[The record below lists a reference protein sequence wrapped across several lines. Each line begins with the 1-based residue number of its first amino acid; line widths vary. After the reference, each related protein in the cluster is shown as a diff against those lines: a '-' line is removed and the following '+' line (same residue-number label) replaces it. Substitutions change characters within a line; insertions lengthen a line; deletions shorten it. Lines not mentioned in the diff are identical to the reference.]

1 MIPRSPRHP
10 LIILALCLLF
20 LPSLITAAGHSWSI
34 PTETGS
40 GAMIGPGC
48 NLLLDYTGMF
58 SFGQGLFFS
67 LTGHSSTFQ
76 SNIGIA
82 TPRDG
87 QVLFRG
93 EDITGTSPGHAAQGG
108 IGLVPQGCGLAA
120 GRTVEEN
127 LSLGGLA
134 RSGGGGLAWD
144 RERIYSYFPRIRD
157 KLTVKA
163 D

>member
-1 MIPRSPRHP
+1 MS
-10 LIILALCLLF
+10 
-20 LPSLITAAGHSWSI
+20 
-34 PTETGS
+34 
-40 GAMIGPGC
+40 
-48 NLLLDYTGMF
+48 
-58 SFGQGLFFS
+58 SFGQGLLFS
-67 LTGHSSTFQ
+67 LTGYSSTFK
-76 SNIGIA
+76 SIIGIA

-87 QVLFRG
+87 QVLCRG
-93 EDITGTSPGHAAQGG
+93 DGIAGTSPGHAGQRG